1 MKVKFSIILLV
12 FLVLIM
18 PVNALSLS
26 DIDENHFSLDDYDK
40 KELADLF
47 NTTTKIV
54 DEFNE
59 TDIDN
64 NGNIT
69 IVNLRNLF
77 S

>member
-1 MKVKFSIILLV
+1 
-12 FLVLIM
+12 M

-47 NTTTKIV
+47 NTTTKTV

-59 TDIDN
+59 LILIKMETLLLM
-64 NGNIT
+64 
-69 IVNLRNLF
+69 NLKNLF